1 MYWWKLYK
9 DIKLWRRF
17 SKVSKSSREKLEE
30 YNLRVDWL
38 GRIYTVVNLPEEVA
52 NGNEYMHEAW
62 VLQNLGPFNK
72 ALEEVGLAGYAFPEM
87 SRIEEPGTAA
97 YLLVLY
103 PEASTISI
111 TRFLFNIFIW
121 IGGFIVLKIL
131 YRILEMYVDFG
142 QIGEFLSKW
151 IF

>member
-17 SKVSKSSREKLEE
+17 SKVSKNSREKLSE

-111 TRFLFNIFIW
+111 RRFLFNILLW
-121 IGGFIVLKIL
+121 VGGFFLLRIIYKIL
-131 YRILEMYVDFG
+131 EIYVDFG